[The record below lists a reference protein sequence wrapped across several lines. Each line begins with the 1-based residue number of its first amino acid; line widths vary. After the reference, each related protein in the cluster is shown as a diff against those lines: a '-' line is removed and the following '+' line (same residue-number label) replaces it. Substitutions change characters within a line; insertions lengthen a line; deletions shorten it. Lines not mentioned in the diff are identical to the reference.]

1 MELKPYIPQFKAIVL
16 AHLEK
21 MQAEEWSYF
30 RGRASA
36 FEGDLHAVVDD
47 YVVEADE
54 TRESVLNSA
63 VTLDSGPSVQET
75 INASRRFSANAI
87 RIGEI
92 DGQPLYYINGT
103 GIYLWGPTPQ
113 SPATISFWAT
123 FPAYPP
129 GW

>member
-1 MELKPYIPQFKAIVL
+1 MGLKPYIPKFKAIVL
-16 AHLEK
+16 AHLQK
-21 MQAEEWSYF
+21 MRNEEWAYF
-30 RGRASA
+30 RGCAR
-36 FEGDLHAVVDD
+36 DLPAVAVD
-47 YVVEADE
+47 YAVESTE
-54 TRESVLNSA
+54 TRESVLNGA
-63 VTLDSGPSVQET
+63 VSLDSGPSVEET
-75 INASRRFSANAI
+75 INASQRFSANAT